1 MLNRPEI
8 LAPAG
13 GPEALEAALYYYQ
26 GTALVDLKTDE
37 VTDEA
42 QIAIAKKYGALLY

>member
-1 MLNRPEI
+1 MVRLPVCFIATSE
-8 LAPAG
+8 
-13 GPEALEAALYYYQ
+13 EALEAALYYYQ